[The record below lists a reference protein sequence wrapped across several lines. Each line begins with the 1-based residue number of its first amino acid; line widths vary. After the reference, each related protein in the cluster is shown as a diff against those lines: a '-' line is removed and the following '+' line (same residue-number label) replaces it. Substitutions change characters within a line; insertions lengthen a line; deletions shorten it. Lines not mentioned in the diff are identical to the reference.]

1 MPRIEIQISD
11 KVHEQWREFSQTMQ
25 ASSLIESGLLGDW
38 MVQGFLNNLHTYLK
52 EGGPV
57 AQETKTRRKDRLDNE
72 ARRKLLKQQKR
83 VLPMFN
89 ENDRITIPE
98 ISRVLGLDQ
107 EQGEALVR
115 QWIAEEFLTPS
126 SPRDGEEAFTLSEDW
141 HKRNLSANRPSLNA
155 HRSVYRPAAAI
166 EEK

>member
-1 MPRIEIQISD
+1 MPRIEIEVSD
-11 KVHEQWREFSQTMQ
+11 KVYDQWREFSQTMQ
-25 ASSLIESGLLGDW
+25 ASSLKESGLLGDW
-38 MVQGFLNNLHTYLK
+38 MLMGFLNNLHTYLK

-57 AQETKTRRKDRLDNE
+57 AHETKTGRKNRKDNE

-107 EQGEALVR
+107 KQGETLVR
-115 QWIAEEFLTPS
+115 QWIEDAFLSPAP
-126 SPRDGEEAFTLSEDW
+126 PRDGEEAFTLSEDW

-155 HRSVYRPAAAI
+155 HRSVYRPGAAM
-166 EEK
+166 EEL

>member
-1 MPRIEIQISD
+1 MPRIEIEVSE
-11 KVHEQWREFSQTMQ
+11 KVYEQWREFSQTMQ
-25 ASSLIESGLLGDW
+25 ASSLTESGLLGDW
-38 MVQGFLNNLHTYLK
+38 VVRGFLNNLHTYLK

-57 AQETKTRRKDRLDNE
+57 EQETQSRRKDRLDNE
-72 ARRKLLKQQKR
+72 ARKKLRKQQKR

-89 ENDRITIPE
+89 ENDRITVPE
-98 ISRVLGLDQ
+98 ISRVLGLSAD
-107 EQGEALVR
+107 EGLELVA
-115 QWIAEEFLTPS
+115 QWVDNDFLAPAP
-126 SPRDGEEAFTLSEDW
+126 PRDGEEAYTLSEDW